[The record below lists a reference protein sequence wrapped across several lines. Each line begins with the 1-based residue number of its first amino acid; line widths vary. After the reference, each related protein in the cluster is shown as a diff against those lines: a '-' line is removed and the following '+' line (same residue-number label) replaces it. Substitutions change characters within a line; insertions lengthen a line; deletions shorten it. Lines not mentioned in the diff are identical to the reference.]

1 MSDHVTSEPT
11 PEVPVDSVAPPARTV
26 PAKSSRWVA
35 VVASAVAVIA
45 IAMAGWSLL
54 HPVGAST
61 RPTEAQVTEAA
72 ARTCAA
78 YETVRGAVS
87 LQTHARPGDNPAAV
101 LAVAANA
108 RVSMAAGS
116 SYLLAHLDPAT
127 PPALAVAIRS
137 LAYGLQG
144 FAMNALAGIT
154 NDDPAQAARLHAA
167 ETASS
172 RAAGLCSLPAPLMS
186 GGMMGP

>member
-1 MSDHVTSEPT
+1 MSEPA
-11 PEVPVDSVAPPARTV
+11 PEVPP
-26 PAKSSRWVA
+26 KLSRWVA
-35 VVASAVAVIA
+35 VNASAVAVIA

-61 RPTEAQVTEAA
+61 RATEAQVTEAA
-72 ARTCAA
+72 ARACGA

-87 LQTHARPGDNPAAV
+87 LQTHASLGDNSAAV

-108 RVSMAAGS
+108 RLSMSAGS

-127 PPALAVAIRS
+127 PPALAAAIRS
-137 LAYGLQG
+137 LADGLQG

-172 RAAGLCSLPAPLMS
+172 RAAGLCSLPAPLLF